1 MEEGELHVDF
11 NGREVT
17 YGFGELDELILA
29 HATSMVFVAP
39 ASNGLSVSAVARLRS
54 RLQCGCQ
61 RVRSSKTSVFSG
73 SIRGSCPRRV
83 QLPVWAPLTLP

>member
-1 MEEGELHVDF
+1 MSRAAAAFYNGDLGVVARIDMEEGELHVDF

-54 RLQCGCQ
+54 RLQ
-61 RVRSSKTSVFSG
+61 
-73 SIRGSCPRRV
+73 
-83 QLPVWAPLTLP
+83 